1 MQPENVTFLSAPL
14 TVEQHA
20 ALDKLDE
27 LGTCWRALTA
37 LMPGEQELDQHDRDA
52 VAVLMQ
58 HLSGEYEAASAAFRK
73 LTWHGLRPAP
83 AGRPD

>member
-1 MQPENVTFLSAPL
+1 MNTDNVTFLSAPL

-20 ALDKLDE
+20 ALDVLDE

-37 LMPGEQELDQHDRDA
+37 LMPGEQSLDADERDA

-58 HLSGEYEAASAAFRK
+58 RLQREYETASATFRK
-73 LTWHGLRPAP
+73 VAWHGLHPTP
-83 AGRPD
+83 KPL